1 MGLEDSPFLINLILI
16 ATGLTLGSFATAL
29 THRVPIR
36 KSVGLKNLGARSAC
50 PHCNH
55 VLRIIDLVPV
65 LSWVSTGGTC
75 RYCRKPISIGYPL
88 MELGV
93 LLACL
98 VPYWVK
104 GFTPDTF
111 FIIAA
116 VPFLAALLAI
126 DLRYMILPNNLLLAL
141 AALGLGRTV
150 YHAVLGETP
159 TQGEIIE
166 FVTSIAIFAGFSW
179 LIGFVMEK
187 VLRKEALGMGDVKFF
202 ALSGLWL
209 GLSQLGWYCTLSG
222 FLGVLFAAI
231 FRRNA
236 YKNVA
241 GGAFPFG
248 PALIASLYIL
258 LLTDGSLF

>member
-16 ATGLTLGSFATAL
+16 VTGLTLGSFATAL
-29 THRVPIR
+29 VHRVPIR
-36 KSVGLKNLGARSAC
+36 KSIGLKDLGARSAC

-55 VLRIIDLVPV
+55 VLRAMDLVPV
-65 LSWVSTGGTC
+65 LSWVSTGGMC
-75 RYCRKPISIGYPL
+75 RYCRKPINISYPL

-111 FIIAA
+111 FIITA
-116 VPFLAALLAI
+116 VPFLAALLVI
-126 DLRYMILPNNLLLAL
+126 DLRHMILPNNLLLAL
-141 AALGLGRTV
+141 AALGLGRTL
-150 YHAVLGETP
+150 YHAMLGDAP
-159 TQGEIIE
+159 TTTEVIE

-179 LIGFVMEK
+179 ILGFVMEK
-187 VLRKEALGMGDVKFF
+187 ILKKQALGMGDVKFF

-209 GLSQLGWYCTLSG
+209 GLAQLGWYCTLSG

-231 FRRNA
+231 FRGNT
-236 YKNVA
+236 YKNA
-241 GGAFPFG
+241 NSGAFPFG
-248 PALIASLYIL
+248 PALIAALYIL